1 MRDQKQRETA
11 IKILRGAR
19 QEERERQA
27 RVEKKQSDYNAKL
40 EEAFERDKRNREYA
54 EQKGNQAAVRE
65 QAMDK
70 DLSMRL
76 MQTEHTLMS
85 KQESK

>member
-70 DLSMRL
+70 DLTMRL